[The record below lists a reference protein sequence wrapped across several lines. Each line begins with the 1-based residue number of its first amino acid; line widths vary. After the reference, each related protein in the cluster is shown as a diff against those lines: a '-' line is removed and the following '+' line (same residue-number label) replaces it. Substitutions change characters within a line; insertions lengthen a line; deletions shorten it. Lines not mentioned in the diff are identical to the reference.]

1 MKIVENLM
9 AFRRAWFPYL
19 IALLIAG
26 LGVLLWIKAGP
37 EFGLISLPV
46 LCCAFLLTRKLV
58 LQLVKANEQKLSLDR
73 QLIQS
78 QKLAAIGELS
88 SGIAHEINNPLAII
102 GQEVEWMKHQ
112 AKDAGTGGGGN
123 LAEFLDSLMEIGK
136 QVDRCREIT
145 HKLLDFARKRE
156 PLIQTT
162 DINKLVEDM
171 VRLVEREAVKRKI
184 KIDRDYRP
192 DLPVVQTDA
201 PQLRQVVLN
210 LLINANAAIDA
221 GGCITVATRVV
232 DNGYVELSVS
242 DTGCGIPEEN
252 RDKIFDPFF
261 TTKPPGKGTG
271 LGLSIC
277 HGIITKLDGRITV
290 ASEVGKGTT
299 FAVRLPIGRRKGT
312 TG

>member
-1 MKIVENLM
+1 MKIVDRLM
-9 AFRRAWFPYL
+9 TFRRTWFQYA
-19 IALLIAG
+19 IALMIAG
-26 LGVLLWIKAGP
+26 LGAVLWVKAGP
-37 EFGLISLPV
+37 GYGLLAVPV
-46 LCCAFLLTRKLV
+46 LGCAFFFTRA
-58 LQLVKANEQKLSLDR
+58 LVKQLAQAKEQSRSLDR

-88 SGIAHEINNPLAII
+88 SGIAHEINNPLAIM
-102 GQEVEWMKHQ
+102 GQEVEWMKHL
-112 AKDAGTGGGGN
+112 AKGEGPDAAGN
-123 LAEFLDSLMEIGK
+123 AAEFLDSLQEIGK

-162 DINKLVEDM
+162 DINKLIEDM

-184 KIDRDYRP
+184 RIERHYQP
-192 DLPVVQTDA
+192 DLPTVQTDA

-210 LLINANAAIDA
+210 LLINANAATEA
-221 GGCITVATRVV
+221 QGCITVSTRVT
-232 DNGYVELSVS
+232 DGRYVELAVS

-252 RDKIFDPFF
+252 KDKIFDPFF

-277 HGIITKLDGRITV
+277 HGIISKLDGRITV
-290 ASEVGKGTT
+290 ASEVGKGAT
-299 FAVRLPIGRRKGT
+299 FMVLLPIGHGKGT
-312 TG
+312 EG